1 VRFVWRAA
9 RVLSFGDVAYFWL
22 SVLVLAALLVWPAGK
37 LIWVLSVRRLQRRQR
52 RELSTEEVEGQRGRA
67 YFIAVLV
74 CFIFSLLFNY
84 SLLR

>member
-1 VRFVWRAA
+1 MVH
-9 RVLSFGDVAYFWL
+9 FWL

-37 LIWVLSVRRLQRRQR
+37 LIWVLSVRRLQRRER
-52 RELSTEEVEGQRGRA
+52 RELSTEEAAGQRGRA

-74 CFIFSLLFNY
+74 CFVFSLLFNY